1 MSCRCHSLP
10 YLQFPHESR
19 LPPRNVSR
27 PRQLGAVCYV
37 TPGLLCSA
45 VDVGLV
51 ADSTAVGTAGGRRAG
66 RQICCWAP
74 IHNLENEGLY
84 VMFDPWLSH
93 LSGSLA
99 DYPHVRLSG
108 EGEMKRFFVFGLLRG
123 PGAGRSALAGLDSWL
138 GGEDTERGEGKTVFR
153 GEYQPGQAGFTT
165 HGRRRR
171 GGGDQNTA
179 PSAPT
184 LV

>member
-74 IHNLENEGLY
+74 IHNLENEGVY

-99 DYPHVRLSG
+99 DYPQIRLSG
-108 EGEMKRFFVFGLLRG
+108 KSEMKRFFVFGLLRG

-138 GGEDTERGEGKTVFR
+138 GGEDTQRGEGKTVFR

-165 HGRRRR
+165 HGRRR